1 MRVAASAPGK
11 LVLLG
16 EYAVL
21 DGAPALVLA
30 VNRRATATLTPI
42 PGARWEIVSPT
53 LGLTARLRFA
63 GDAAEWDDTTP
74 PAGLAW
80 IATLLARFP
89 RDKQLPSCRMEL
101 ASDAFY
107 LDHAGTKERLEKF
120 PTPVIPAK
128 AGLRRQDAEA
138 NIGEAD
144 GPKGGLQERPV
155 IHSDFRKNGL
165 DPGLR
170 RDDEQ
175 NADRP
180 RSSRIKLGLGSS
192 AALTVALLGA
202 LHALANRPPPTLAEA
217 IATHRAIQHGR
228 GSGIDIAASL
238 TGGLTRFQLDA
249 DTAHTAPTE
258 LPHGLHM
265 VCVYSGRPASTS
277 AMLAEVATWRTHA
290 PDAYA
295 RHLRELAT
303 ISSRGVDAV
312 AADDAATF
320 LSSLHAYAQ
329 ALARFGHAAGVDI
342 ASREHLAIGAI
353 ATDCGC
359 VYKSCGA
366 GGGDVGVT
374 FAVDNE
380 RLQAFAT
387 RGAHAGF
394 RVIELEP
401 DRQGLEI
408 VANV

>member
-1 MRVAASAPGK
+1 MNVTASAPGK

-21 DGAPALVLA
+21 EGAPALVLA

-42 PGARWEIVSPT
+42 PGSRWEIVSPT
-53 LGLTARLRFA
+53 LGLTARLRLA
-63 GDAAEWDDTTP
+63 GDAAEWDAATP
-74 PAGLAW
+74 PAELAW
-80 IATLLARFP
+80 IATLLAQFP
-89 RDKQLPSCRMEL
+89 PASVLPPCRIEL
-101 ASDAFY
+101 DSDAFY
-107 LDHAGTKERLEKF
+107 LDHAGT
-120 PTPVIPAK
+120 
-128 AGLRRQDAEA
+128 
-138 NIGEAD
+138 
-144 GPKGGLQERPV
+144 
-155 IHSDFRKNGL
+155 
-165 DPGLR
+165 
-170 RDDEQ
+170 
-175 NADRP
+175 
-180 RSSRIKLGLGSS
+180 RIKLGLGSS

-202 LHALANRPPPTLAEA
+202 LRALAKLPPPTLAEA

-249 DTAHTAPTE
+249 GTAHTAPTE

-265 VCVYSGRPASTS
+265 ACIYSGRPASTS

-320 LSSLHAYAQ
+320 LSSLHEYAQ
-329 ALARFGHAAGVDI
+329 ALAHFGHAAGVDI

-374 FAVDNE
+374 FSVDND

-387 RGAHAGF
+387 RVAHASF
-394 RVIELEP
+394 RVIELKP
-401 DRQGLEI
+401 DRRGLEI
-408 VANV
+408 MANV